1 MKQPVMIGGGKLTKP
16 TAARGGATALPAEGV
31 TLAVLIGYCEMGI
44 EVSKKENKWGKFPK
58 QQPATLT
65 FALISPKHL
74 ELDEAGNIKRYK
86 LVYVN
91 VNETYGEK
99 SMYMTLMNALDYDK
113 SNRHVSEMIGELFK
127 VEVVHNVVGSK
138 TYANLHNGAAWLIW
152 APRNVDPITDTVTTL
167 KIPATFNEP
176 THLFL
181 YEQNVTDE
189 SYLEMWDSVF
199 IDGVRGNG
207 SSANWRQERIMN
219 SQEWRVSRIKE
230 LVDNRKERST
240 APTSP
245 PSPSTPEPMEE
256 VW

>member
-1 MKQPVMIGGGKLTKP
+1 MNKPVMIGGGKLTKP
-16 TAARGGATALPAEGV
+16 AAARGGATALPAEGV
-31 TLAVLIGYCEMGI
+31 TLAVLIGYCETGI

-58 QQPATLT
+58 LQPATLT

-86 LVYVN
+86 FVYVN

-99 SMYMTLMNALDYDK
+99 SMYMTLMNALDYDR
-113 SNRHVSEMIGELFK
+113 SNRHVSDMIGELFK

-152 APRNVDPITDTVTTL
+152 APRNVDPVTDAVTTL
-167 KIPATFNEP
+167 KIPDTFKEQ

-181 YEQNVTDE
+181 YEKNVTDE
-189 SYLEMWDSVF
+189 SYLEMWDSIF

-207 SSANWRQERIMN
+207 SSANWRQERVMS

-230 LVDNRKERST
+230 LIENRST

-245 PSPSTPEPMEE
+245 SAGPNEPLAEE